1 MNKTLVSAGLL
12 GASAIALGAFGAH
25 GLDDQLQ
32 SIGFEGEDLQHRID
46 VFTTAS
52 RYQLIGATALLAI
65 GLISTE
71 QRTWRVFV
79 GLLTSGILIFSG
91 LLYVLAFAGES
102 FRWLGVIVPLGG
114 LAMIGAWAFVTWRGL
129 TESELGSGSS
139 QSEPDPSQENLIR
152 VEELLSHQQ
161 HLLNEL
167 NEVVTSVR
175 QEVDSRDTRIH
186 TIENTVKR
194 LVEFQQAA
202 EDLPDERPPHY

>member
-25 GLDDQLQ
+25 GLEDQLQ
-32 SIGFEGEDLQHRID
+32 SSGFEGADLQHRVEI
-46 VFTTAS
+46 FTTAS
-52 RYQLIGATALLAI
+52 RYQLIGATALFAV
-65 GLISTE
+65 GLIAAE
-71 QRTWRVFV
+71 KRTWRIFV
-79 GLLTSGILIFSG
+79 GLLFTGILIFSG
-91 LLYVLAFAGES
+91 LLYVLAFAGDS
-102 FRWLGVIVPLGG
+102 LRWLGAIVPLGG

-139 QSEPDPSQENLIR
+139 QSEMEPSQQNLIR

-186 TIENTVKR
+186 AIENTVKR
-194 LVEFQQAA
+194 LVELQQAA
-202 EDLPDERPPHY
+202 EDLPDEKPPHY